1 MQRSIKS
8 EFNTTGKEKKSPK
21 GKEKKKKKGKKVNL
35 TDQSTN
41 SVVQQSVRS
50 AQFNANSIGPLTQN
64 AN

>member
-8 EFNTTGKEKKSPK
+8 VFNPTGKE
-21 GKEKKKKKGKKVNL
+21 KKKGKKVNL